1 MTTDKN
7 DNQIEIIPSSE
18 EPKPLI
24 PATRDTIIH
33 YLFGSVGNEDILR
46 DFINAVLENDNLPL
60 LRSVEMRN
68 PFNPQKFI
76 TDKYTILDVK
86 ATSLTGEIFVV
97 EFQRGDHPAFAERM
111 LYYCCKT
118 YSSQMS
124 QGDEYTKLLPV
135 IGIAVTTFI
144 VEQIH
149 DLPGIHNSFYLCSK
163 QNHKVVFSDR
173 MQMHVIEVVKE
184 KIHLLNQL
192 KPQLRGWVQFFYYA
206 HQLSEVEM
214 QTIIQDNPALQ
225 RAYEEYRR
233 FNNDDEKRALDEA
246 HQQYLHDVA
255 TKVEAG
261 EIKGKMNM
269 LMAILQARFNEVP
282 SAIIESLE
290 QRTDV
295 IAFDSLGVLAA
306 TCSSL
311 DEFAEALK

>member
-1 MTTDKN
+1 MIDKN
-7 DNQIEIIPSSE
+7 TKQLEISSDK
-18 EPKPLI
+18 PKPLI

-97 EFQRGDHPAFAERM
+97 EFQRGNHPAFAERM
-111 LYYCCKT
+111 LYYCCKI
-118 YSSQMS
+118 YSSQIS

-149 DLPGIHNSFYLCSK
+149 DLPGVHNSFYLSSK
-163 QNHKVVFSDR
+163 QNPKVVFSDG
-173 MQMHVIEVVKE
+173 MQIHVIEVVKE

-192 KPQLRGWVQFFYYA
+192 KPRLRGWVQFFYYA
-206 HQLSEVEM
+206 HQLSEAEM

-225 RAYEEYRR
+225 SAYEEYRR
-233 FNNDDEKRALDEA
+233 FINDDEKRALDEV

-261 EIKGKMNM
+261 EIRGEVK
-269 LMAILQARFNEVP
+269 AILALLRSRFTEIP
-282 SAIIESLE
+282 QSIIDSLG
-290 QRTDV
+290 QRTDLV
-295 IAFDSLGVLAA
+295 ALESLVVLAA
-306 TCSSL
+306 TCASL
-311 DEFAEALK
+311 DEFTEALK